1 MTLMLIADND
11 GALAGGDGGD
21 GGDDDG
27 GDGDDGD
34 CENFQQVT
42 IDIVKMMITIEIT
55 MYHGFSC
62 IQILFLSLNVT
73 YNLRGSPID
82 SFRNI
87 RMHGLLSDLL

>member
-1 MTLMLIADND
+1 MIVA
-11 GALAGGDGGD
+11 
-21 GGDDDG
+21 DDDG

-34 CENFQQVT
+34 GENFQQVT
-42 IDIVKMMITIEIT
+42 IDIVKMIITIKNT
-55 MYHGFSC
+55 MYNGFSC
-62 IQILFLSLNVT
+62 IRILFLSLNVT